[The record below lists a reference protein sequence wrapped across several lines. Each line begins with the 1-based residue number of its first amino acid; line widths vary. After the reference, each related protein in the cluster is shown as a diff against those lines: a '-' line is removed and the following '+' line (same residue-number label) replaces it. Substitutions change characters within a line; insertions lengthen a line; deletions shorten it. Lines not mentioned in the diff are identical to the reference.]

1 MRIEKIPRITTK
13 FCDIPI
19 GTICY
24 DKEVVSDNVYM
35 KVSDEDGTN
44 VCMLCLSDGRTIEV
58 DANRDFVIAEPNF
71 IYKSINAPSSQ
82 LPRAIFFGEIYT
94 SSGTVILYKNI
105 FYIISDLLVA
115 YSLASGIYTPI
126 NSRELV
132 INADNLIHFEIK
144 NKI

>member
-1 MRIEKIPRITTK
+1 MRIEKRPRTTAK

-82 LPRAIFFGEIYT
+82 LPRAIFFEEIYT
-94 SSGTVILYKNI
+94 SSGTVILYKNV

-132 INADNLIHFEIK
+132 INADDLIHFEIK